1 MFQIDQVYKRR
12 DLHEKYG
19 GQQQGGISTPANH
32 PFIFLFSSKSG
43 KNYGYEDG
51 WNANGHYLYTG
62 EGQEGDMQF
71 VRGNKAIRDHQKDGK
86 SLYLFEYVDR
96 GYVRFIGEMVCW
108 KIHEKSGL
116 DIKGRLR
123 KMIVFELIPAN

>member
-43 KNYGYEDG
+43 KTYGYKDG
-51 WNANGHYLYTG
+51 G

-123 KMIVFELIPAN
+123 KMIVFELKPAN